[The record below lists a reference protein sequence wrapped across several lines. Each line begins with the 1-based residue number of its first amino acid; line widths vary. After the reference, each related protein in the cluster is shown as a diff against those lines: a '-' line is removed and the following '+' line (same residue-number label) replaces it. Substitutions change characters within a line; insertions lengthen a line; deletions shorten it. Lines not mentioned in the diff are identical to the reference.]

1 MDDSQKEKLIEI
13 HQTANKSLVD
23 YYRVILSEDNY
34 VPPADFH
41 FELSDILLN
50 KDGNFALEM
59 FRESAKSAYALK
71 TYPLYKL
78 SYPQKESRYIVIIKA
93 NQELASAKLQEIV
106 QTYTGNPVLNFNLK
120 EVKKNSAKVFEATV
134 MGPEAIDIRI
144 EAYGK
149 GTSIRGLSW
158 GNLRPQI
165 IICDDLQ
172 DLEDSQSDT
181 VQEKD
186 WTWFLSDVMFLAKTG
201 RIVIIGNNLGER
213 CIIERI
219 MNDKHLGFEKIR
231 KPAIE
236 EGVSTW
242 PAMFTYEYLEEERL
256 KYTNLGKID
265 IWFRERMCQAISEE
279 SKLFKREYFKYWQ
292 EEDLFVREERDIT
305 RLGLDFYITVDL
317 AISQK
322 QSADDT
328 VLCVVGKRRNNPEW
342 YIFELLGG
350 KMDPLQTIDNLFYL
364 YSKYRPIK
372 VGIESV
378 AYQKAL
384 FYFIEE
390 EMKKKG
396 QYFMITE
403 LKNTNKKEDRIK
415 GLQPMYKTGVIYHR
429 EGMLKLEDQLLSFPL
444 GLHDDYPDALSMMI
458 QLVENTHHPRSQN
471 KTTSRSYVDPIE
483 RIHQKMSYVDPMKRI

>member
-13 HQTANKSLVD
+13 HQEAQKSLVD

-34 VPPADFH
+34 VPPAPFH
-41 FELSDILLN
+41 FELSEILLN
-50 KDGNFALEM
+50 RKGNFALEM

-71 TYPLYKL
+71 SYPLYKL
-78 SYPQKESRYIVIIKA
+78 SYPKRESRYIVIIKA
-93 NQELASAKLQEIV
+93 NQELASAKLQEIASEYV
-106 QTYTGNPVLNFNLK
+106 NSPVLNFNLK

-134 MGPEAIDIRI
+134 MCPEPIDVRI

-158 GNLRPQI
+158 GNLRPQV

-201 RIVIIGNNLGER
+201 RIVIIGNNLGEK

-219 MNDKHLGFEKIR
+219 MNDNYLGFEKIR

-236 EGVSTW
+236 DGKASW
-242 PAMFTYEYLEEERL
+242 PEMFSLNYLEEERL
-256 KYTNLGKID
+256 KYTSLGKTD
-265 IWFRERMCQAISEE
+265 IWYRERMCQAISEE
-279 SKLFKREYFKYWQ
+279 SKLFKREYFKYWKP
-292 EEDLFVREERDIT
+292 EDLFVREERDLI
-305 RLGLDFYITVDL
+305 RLGFNFYISVDL
-317 AISQK
+317 AISEK
-322 QSADDT
+322 QTADDT
-328 VLCVVGKRRNNPEW
+328 VLCVVGKKQDRPEW
-342 YIFELLGG
+342 YIFEMLGG
-350 KMDPLQTIDNLFYL
+350 KMDPLKTIDNLFYL
-364 YSKYRPIK
+364 YEKYRPIK

-390 EMKKKG
+390 EMRKRG
-396 QYFMITE
+396 LYFMIDE
-403 LKNTNKKEDRIK
+403 LKSQNKKEERIK

-429 EGMLKLEDQLLSFPL
+429 EDMLKLEDQLLSFPY
-444 GLHDDYPDALSMMI
+444 GLHDDYPDSLSMILSLMDGTINNDKITI
-458 QLVENTHHPRSQN
+458 QKPQRKYRDILRRNR
-471 KTTSRSYVDPIE
+471 
-483 RIHQKMSYVDPMKRI
+483 